1 MRRNSYMTHEE
12 NVLLVM
18 FGDKAADV
26 QAEGVAIVRQLRH
39 RPEAERMQ
47 VRSFRAPTDSTDAQ
61 SYTELVDLHALI
73 SGGANLEPPLA
84 VPPASRLIRN
94 QRSAPLTTEAVGAV
108 SGAGRQRGL
117 SLNKGAYRGAPKWAD
132 M

>member
-1 MRRNSYMTHEE
+1 MRRNSYMAHGE

-39 RPEAERMQ
+39 RPEAERTQ
-47 VRSFRAPTDSTDAQ
+47 VRSFRAPTVSTDAQ

-73 SGGANLEPPLA
+73 SGGANLEPPLVMPMLDA
-84 VPPASRLIRN
+84 ELETIK
-94 QRSAPLTTEAVGAV
+94 QQPLATDIPSHT
-108 SGAGRQRGL
+108 
-117 SLNKGAYRGAPKWAD
+117 
-132 M
+132 